1 METVKTLDKR
11 TRNLR
16 IGAKIALVVLLF
28 NVLRHVAAVYRTKL
42 QMVNPLIPES
52 ITMEIIKQHVFHAT
66 VSTIASIIGL
76 ALFFFDKYLLVIIL
90 VALTIIADRF
100 VYL

>member
-1 METVKTLDKR
+1 METVKELDKR
-11 TRNLR
+11 KRNLK
-16 IGAKIALVVLLF
+16 IGAKIALVVLLL
-28 NVLRHVAAVYRTKL
+28 NVLRHVAAVYQTKFQL
-42 QMVNPLIPES
+42 VSPFIPES
-52 ITMEIIKQHVFHAT
+52 TTMEIIKQYVFHAT
-66 VSTIASIIGL
+66 FSTIASIIGL